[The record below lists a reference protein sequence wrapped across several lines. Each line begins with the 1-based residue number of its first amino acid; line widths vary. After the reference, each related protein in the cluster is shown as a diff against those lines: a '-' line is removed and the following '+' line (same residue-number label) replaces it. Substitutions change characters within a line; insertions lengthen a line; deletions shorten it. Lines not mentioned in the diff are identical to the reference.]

1 MLKLLHDGFILKGEY
16 PLGKDTSLVKMY
28 AAGGNLQLQLDLGH
42 GRCRRLPQLRGGG
55 VRGRRRHWCTTL
67 QARQTAYKDKRLD
80 STPDLFEAL
89 EIKLNS
95 LV

>member
-1 MLKLLHDGFILKGEY
+1 MAVASE
-16 PLGKDTSLVKMY
+16 
-28 AAGGNLQLQLDLGH
+28 
-42 GRCRRLPQLRGGG
+42 GGG
-55 VRGRRRHWCTTL
+55 DTGTTL